1 MKKNNLSHVEY
12 VSPNSINRNIE
23 LGILY
28 RIPSNYEMIKENIS
42 TMGII
47 TPLIVNS
54 FNNVIVSGNL
64 RHMIAI
70 ELGIPLVPVFFVNLT
85 EDMRLVSLSSNV
97 QREKSTMDKY
107 REMMMYK
114 EIFPI
119 KRGNRTD
126 LFPEL
131 KGLREERDNA
141 LSSFSKD
148 TKDKM
153 SSIGVMC
160 KDLFPDGP
168 EKKMEKYFDEIDNG
182 KSSLNKVYK
191 KVKKLHTKNKCNQEV
206 IGGDYKN
213 GMVTIYNK
221 SSETLE
227 ELDNESVNVSIS
239 SPPYWTMKVYQLDS
253 RQLGQEATV
262 EEYID
267 NLKKHYSEV
276 FRVLRNDGSLFVNI
290 NDCCRDGEY
299 QLVPQ
304 RFVFMM
310 KSIGFRVNDE
320 LQWYKSRPR
329 PTDGKRSIRRHEP
342 IFHFVKSN
350 DFYYDEDWLKGC
362 KDETNSFSI
371 GTTKECP
378 RLTSSLDFYGGV
390 LKSDVASTRDLKA
403 KCEEEGVALDHQATF
418 PLDVPLICLLMT
430 SRPND
435 LILDSFNGTSV
446 TGTAV
451 MKLGQGRRFVGYEPS
466 PEYMIASKIRL
477 SEYDLSNV
485 A

>member
-131 KGLREERDNA
+131 KGLREERDIA

-160 KDLFPDGP
+160 NDLFPDSP
-168 EKKMEKYFDEIDNG
+168 SKMEEYFDEIDEG
-182 KSSLNKVYK
+182 S
-191 KVKKLHTKNKCNQEV
+191 Q
-206 IGGDYKN
+206 
-213 GMVTIYNK
+213 
-221 SSETLE
+221 
-227 ELDNESVNVSIS
+227 DN
-239 SPPYWTMKVYQLDS
+239 
-253 RQLGQEATV
+253 R
-262 EEYID
+262 
-267 NLKKHYSEV
+267 
-276 FRVLRNDGSLFVNI
+276 
-290 NDCCRDGEY
+290 
-299 QLVPQ
+299 
-304 RFVFMM
+304 
-310 KSIGFRVNDE
+310 
-320 LQWYKSRPR
+320 
-329 PTDGKRSIRRHEP
+329 
-342 IFHFVKSN
+342 
-350 DFYYDEDWLKGC
+350 
-362 KDETNSFSI
+362 
-371 GTTKECP
+371 
-378 RLTSSLDFYGGV
+378 
-390 LKSDVASTRDLKA
+390 
-403 KCEEEGVALDHQATF
+403 
-418 PLDVPLICLLMT
+418 
-430 SRPND
+430 
-435 LILDSFNGTSV
+435 
-446 TGTAV
+446 
-451 MKLGQGRRFVGYEPS
+451 
-466 PEYMIASKIRL
+466 
-477 SEYDLSNV
+477 
-485 A
+485 